1 MEDFFELYER
11 QTLLCLEIGNSS
23 IADWCITIYDRRGKQ
38 AGNWGDAVISIQE
51 CDVKLAFAKAYVALA
66 DYCSEHFG
74 GY

>member
-1 MEDFFELYER
+1 MEDFFRLYGK
-11 QTLLCLEIGNSS
+11 QTHLALEVGHSS
-23 IADWCITIYDRRGKQ
+23 IADWCILIYEQPGKE
-38 AGNWGDAVISIQE
+38 AGKWGSPVISVQE